1 MEEITK
7 NWNNLTLS
15 ECEGSNFR
23 IKEEQAKTE
32 FILVAKFLTK
42 RALNIDAIAKT
53 FTPLWRS
60 KNGFKIKKEND
71 HVVLFSFDDKSEM
84 EKVIAV
90 EPWSF
95 DK

>member
-1 MEEITK
+1 MEDITK

-32 FILVAKFLTK
+32 FILAAKFLTK

-60 KNGFKIKKEND
+60 KMALRSKRKMIMWFYFHLMIR
-71 HVVLFSFDDKSEM
+71 VRWRKS
-84 EKVIAV
+84 
-90 EPWSF
+90 
-95 DK
+95 